1 MVAHLLFP
9 NCTELLAFPRRGLCN
24 GGTRPDSESVGCDG
38 EHTTQVAVMAP
49 KGKLEIQSSGF
60 IGPAPA
66 VARNFH
72 SRPTKL
78 AGNERCLEPARL
90 RNQRLRSRG
99 LWCHRP
105 EQWCIRKE
113 TRHPSRR
120 HDAHN
125 RLPARR
131 STSRPAVS
139 IFLDSQDQT
148 EPGLIDKGSP
158 TGCGVRHDK
167 GPATLGESRSV
178 VVINQS
184 CWRPTRHRDALPA

>member
-1 MVAHLLFP
+1 ALPKLYRIARFSTKRALQRWNSP
-9 NCTELLAFPRRGLCN
+9 N
-24 GGTRPDSESVGCDG
+24 SESVGCDG

-49 KGKLEIQSSGF
+49 RGKLEIQSSGF

-78 AGNERCLEPARL
+78 EGNERCLEPARL

-158 TGCGVRHDK
+158 KGCGVRHDK
-167 GPATLGESRSV
+167 GPATLGEPRSV
-178 VVINQS
+178 VV
-184 CWRPTRHRDALPA
+184 